1 MSRWGKKQDRLVV
14 RAVDVLSGVLGGA
27 RAEPARRV
35 IASRALLAVE
45 QWVFP
50 MHEELVLA
58 EIADAAARKVAD
70 EQWVDDVAVRRWVT
84 ETLADHA
91 ISYNEHHD
99 VWEDD
104 PEYVDRTDHPVW
116 ELLALSPFSRRLR
129 LLQDATAQ
137 TAAGLGRDIGVGAHQ
152 IGHWAAGRSRPGER
166 DREALARALGVH
178 PAWLH
183 ASRDEQPDVQLYRFR
198 SCPCT
203 KPTTMTRLG
212 LGREEPGWYDSPAEQ
227 DAAVHWCDGCGQ
239 SWLKNSAGWLLPL
252 PPGEEPTPSEGH
264 LADGSHPADHLLHRS
279 LDEAWPAALWPSPHP
294 PRGTK
299 SRTRTAYRIPALLTK
314 EPQLLS
320 ARPTVA
326 KPQAP
331 EPEPVWHA
339 RPEERVAAN
348 ADWCR
353 TCRSLV
359 GAPPTAAGGPWLLL
373 HRSEPGRSLSTWTY
387 PTEKDALHAA
397 AHLAMAY
404 LGLDGPVD
412 SVTMD
417 LFADQAHAQVLAR
430 YLELCPDTAQFEV
443 TELVPMRADQF

>member
-1 MSRWGKKQDRLVV
+1 MSRWGKEQDRYVV
-14 RAVDVLSGVLGGA
+14 RAVDVLSGVVSGT
-27 RAEPARRV
+27 RPEPARRV
-35 IASRALLAVE
+35 IASRAILAVE
-45 QWVFP
+45 QP

-58 EIADAAARKVAD
+58 ENADAAASKAAD

-91 ISYNEHHD
+91 VSYNELHD
-99 VWEDD
+99 VWEGDA
-104 PEYVDRTDHPVW
+104 EYVDRTDHPVW
-116 ELLALSPFSRRLR
+116 ELVSLSPFSRRLR

-152 IGHWAAGRSRPGER
+152 IGHWAAGRSRPGEG
-166 DREALARALGVH
+166 DREALAQALGVH

-183 ASRDEQPDVQLYRFR
+183 ASRDEQADAQLYRFR
-198 SCPCT
+198 SCPCA
-203 KPTTMTRLG
+203 KSSSMTRLG
-212 LGREEPGWYDSPAEQ
+212 LGPEEPGWYDSPAEQ

-239 SWLKNSAGWLLPL
+239 SWLKDSAQWLLPL
-252 PPGEEPTPSEGH
+252 PSGEEPSPSEGH
-264 LADGSHPADHLLHRS
+264 LADGSHPADRLLHRS
-279 LDEAWPAALWPSPHP
+279 LDEAWPAALWPSPNP
-294 PRGTK
+294 SRGTK
-299 SRTRTAYRIPALLTK
+299 SRARAGYRIPALLTK
-314 EPQLLS
+314 EPRLLS
-320 ARPTVA
+320 AQPKVA
-326 KPQAP
+326 KPQA
-331 EPEPVWHA
+331 PEPVWHA

-397 AHLAMAY
+397 AHLAMTY

-412 SVTMD
+412 SVAAD

-430 YLELCPDTAQFEV
+430 FLELRPETDQFEV
-443 TELVPMRADQF
+443 AELVPMRADQF